1 MTKINQKL
9 SKREFSMELVYLWVE
24 DYKNIKKQGFNFSPR
39 FRCEYDEEKNELKI
53 VDKEETGESYP
64 KNFFGDNINITAIV
78 GENGSGK
85 SSLVKLFEKIFLDK
99 DSKKYIFI
107 SLNKKLFIYSNLSIK
122 KILTKYE
129 TELIFPDNL
138 SLCSYNAEIPYPYE
152 NRKDLHFREEFYTI
166 NLQEKYIYKLMSF
179 IIKNGGDDI
188 INFVSNVFKPTEM
201 IITENISYKKSIED
215 NIKVIMPENFPF
227 KEIELENDNIKEK
240 LIYQK
245 FTLIDTVI
253 KEIYVDKYDDF
264 LEEESKKI
272 FEENKE
278 LYRKEFR
285 INGSSASDDEILEEL
300 SYQVFET
307 NPLEKYI
314 IDTLDKKE
322 LYNFFR
328 ENIYSCLYN
337 YFISSFIF
345 RNKKDSELIKKPNVY
360 KYLIFYKIVSNAL
373 LDEFLNFIIND
384 YFDSVYTPEIESLDE
399 LIKNIFDDMNI
410 SKIEQFLKEQKINI
424 NINYHDYESLNS
436 QKPNID
442 NKKYFE
448 DYYELFTFEFFDD
461 NGKKFS
467 DLSHGEKIFYGQ
479 ILNIYFY
486 NLSSS
491 IKDNLILCFDEPEI
505 SLHPMWQKEYLNR
518 FINFIKT
525 LDKNIHLVF
534 TSHSPFLLSDLPK
547 QNVIF
552 LEKDEKTGKCAN
564 ATEKMKDFNTFG
576 ANIHTLLSHG
586 FFMKDGLM
594 GEFAKSKI
602 DIAIKYLNQKTLTQ
616 EQLDYCENIISI
628 IGEPIIKRELQ
639 KMLDSKRLSEI
650 DLIKK
655 QIAELQQE
663 LDKKE
668 NKK

>member
-1 MTKINQKL
+1 
-9 SKREFSMELVYLWVE
+9 MELVYLWVE

-650 DLIKK
+650 EVIKK

>member
-1 MTKINQKL
+1 
-9 SKREFSMELVYLWVE
+9 MELVYLWVE

-650 DLIKK
+650 ELIKK

>member
-24 DYKNIKKQGFNFSPR
+24 DYKNIKKHGFNFSPR

-650 DLIKK
+650 EVIKK